1 MLFKRDLLFSVLIIW
16 TFAALLSNVEAKVQF
31 KVKCSEE
38 SMVVELRKTDDVKDI
53 FLENLKHYPDPACH
67 PVIEGSLATF
77 KLSLS
82 DVFQCAVTRL
92 RNQATGVT
100 SYYHKIFVESENQK
114 EIIHVKCIEFADQR
128 MNHTIV
134 RRNVLPAGFQEPDTC
149 SLLSC
154 AARLVSPSSC
164 RGSPSSSQLTS
175 PGALSS
181 LPKFRK
187 AGVYLVPTCTAV
199 FMAKQNSSIDL
210 EITTSLTSRAP
221 EPQLGVGV
229 RQGGQL
235 LTGELNVN
243 SGTPLQ
249 MEIFLDKSSAP
260 IYGLLVSYMQVTD
273 TKKQEETIIFNGCSV
288 DPYLFENFNTV
299 DGDFLAAKFRA
310 FKFPEST
317 YVQFK
322 GTVNVCLDKCRGV
335 ECSNGQVGYGRRKRA
350 VRQMPHDPN
359 KIFEMTITSFIKVNY
374 KGDSLLEKAKLD
386 SGLEQTKDMTAAG
399 TQNNDVTQQHLKLDT
414 EEIREDLMYTTLIEE
429 KNASTSLI
437 NMPTLIMGS
446 IVFVFALRNLFS
458 N

>member
-134 RRNVLPAGFQEPDTC
+134 RRNVLPAGFQEPE
-149 SLLSC
+149 
-154 AARLVSPSSC
+154 
-164 RGSPSSSQLTS
+164 
-175 PGALSS
+175 
-181 LPKFRK
+181 
-187 AGVYLVPTCTAV
+187 
-199 FMAKQNSSIDL
+199 DL

>member
-1 MLFKRDLLFSVLIIW
+1 MQFIRDFSLSVLVIW
-16 TFAALLSNVEAKVQF
+16 ICAAVLPNVEAKVQF
-31 KVKCSEE
+31 KVKCSED
-38 SMVVELRKTDDVKDI
+38 SMVVELRKTDDLKDI
-53 FLENLKHYPDPACH
+53 YLENLKHYPDPACH
-67 PVIEGSLATF
+67 PVIDGSLATF
-77 KLSLS
+77 TLSLS

-114 EIIHVKCIEFADQR
+114 EIIQVKCIEFPDHQ

-134 RRNVLPAGFQEPDTC
+134 RRNVLPAGFQEPD
-149 SLLSC
+149 
-154 AARLVSPSSC
+154 
-164 RGSPSSSQLTS
+164 
-175 PGALSS
+175 
-181 LPKFRK
+181 
-187 AGVYLVPTCTAV
+187 
-199 FMAKQNSSIDL
+199 DL

-335 ECSNGQVGYGRRKRA
+335 ECSNGQIGYGRRKRA
-350 VRQMPHDPN
+350 VGQMPHDPN

-374 KGDSLLEKAKLD
+374 KGDSLLEKVKLD
-386 SGLEQTKDMTAAG
+386 SGLETSKNMPAAG
-399 TQNNDVTQQHLKLDT
+399 TLHNDVTQQHLKLDT

-429 KNASTSLI
+429 KNASPSPASVSTPIIISTI
-437 NMPTLIMGS
+437 FI
-446 IVFVFALRNLFS
+446 FVLRQFHFN
-458 N
+458 